1 MLTLVWSIAE
11 IMDKR
16 EKIIELYDRYYPL
29 LCYTVMQKLPPEHHG
44 YIDDIVQ
51 DALLD
56 IIEYIDNVDI
66 DDEIKT
72 RSLCVTIARC
82 RAVDHIRKRD
92 NNNLSLEDTY
102 IKEYREDQDPEILL
116 DKRATLDIIVKAISA
131 LDDNYREVC
140 RLKYIHQM
148 TEKQIAK
155 ILGLTP
161 KAVNM
166 RIMRGKAIL
175 RKVLRKE
182 LYGEE

>member
-11 IMDKR
+11 IMDKK
-16 EKIIELYDRYYPL
+16 EKIIELYDRYYSL
-29 LCYTVMQKLPPEHHG
+29 MCYTVMQKLPPEHHG

-56 IIEYIDNVDI
+56 MIEYIDNIDI

-82 RAVDHIRKRD
+82 RAIDHIRKRD

-102 IKEYREDQDPEILL
+102 IKEFREDQGPEILL
-116 DKRATLDIIVKAISA
+116 DKRATLDIIVKAIAA
-131 LDDNYREVC
+131 LDDSYREVC
-140 RLKYIHQM
+140 RLKYVHQM

-155 ILGLTP
+155 ILELTP

-182 LYGEE
+182 LYGE